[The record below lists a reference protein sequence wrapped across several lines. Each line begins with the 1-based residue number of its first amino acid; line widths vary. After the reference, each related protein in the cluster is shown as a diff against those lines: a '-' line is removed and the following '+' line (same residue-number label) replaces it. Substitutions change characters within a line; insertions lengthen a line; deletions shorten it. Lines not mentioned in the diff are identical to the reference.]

1 MTLAR
6 KAYQALRWDIV
17 RGAYEPDQP
26 LRMAQLRDRYGMG
39 FSPLREALTRLQ
51 AERLVVSE
59 ALRGFR
65 VAPLSLSEMR
75 DTTDTRILIETEAL
89 RKAIAT
95 GGDDWETGIVAAL
108 HALQLQAG
116 RAEPSDEAQL
126 QKLEARHYEFH
137 RALIIGCASR
147 TLLDIFETLYV
158 ESERYRNPIISA
170 PTSHSKRDL
179 KAEHAAIAEA
189 TLRRDADGATELLR
203 AHYTR
208 TAEMIEALAAEGGKP
223 VLAASG

>member
-6 KAYQALRWDIV
+6 KAYDALRWDIV

-26 LRMAQLRDRYGMG
+26 LRLAQLRERYGMG

-89 RKAIAT
+89 RRSIAS

-108 HALQLQAG
+108 HALELQAG
-116 RAEPSDEAQL
+116 RAGPGDEAEL
-126 QKLEARHYEFH
+126 RTLERRHHDFH
-137 RALIIGCASR
+137 RALIIGCGSR

-158 ESERYRNPIISA
+158 ESERYRNPVISA
-170 PTSHSKRDL
+170 PKSRSKRDL
-179 KAEHAAIAEA
+179 KAEHAAIAAAALE
-189 TLRRDADGATELLR
+189 RDADGAVELLR
-203 AHYTR
+203 DHYLR
-208 TAEMIEALAAEGGKP
+208 TAEMIAALAAEDRR
-223 VLAASG
+223 VAANG